1 MILQKTFFADNHR
14 IDSKGRKNLN
24 TNNFENFVFL
34 RIFCIFLYLFVFIC
48 IFLYCY
54 FFVLSEKIG
63 RHEYKKIQKK
73 HAFSPFVFNNLWS
86 HYFMWNLL
94 NVMRVRMLYNY
105 NLDKSHIEE
114 KLKKNPKISV
124 VSTVDAPSRR
134 SRGQAFII
142 ILLTTRPIFK
152 VVL

>member
-1 MILQKTFFADNHR
+1 MVSLPGPAKATYIFCIVEFDDLADNLLCSQMYADNHR
-14 IDSKGRKNLN
+14 IESKGRKNLK

-73 HAFSPFVFNNLWS
+73 HAFSPDDFNALSSVAFFEYSNKIYNELRKCTGALDDFS
-86 HYFMWNLL
+86 LG
-94 NVMRVRMLYNY
+94 MLI
-105 NLDKSHIEE
+105 K
-114 KLKKNPKISV
+114 
-124 VSTVDAPSRR
+124 
-134 SRGQAFII
+134 
-142 ILLTTRPIFK
+142 
-152 VVL
+152 